1 MAYITFHPKDHFKV
15 LGYAGNGSTT
25 AVTGVG
31 FQPDL
36 VWIKNFTSGS
46 NYDHT
51 AFDAVRGTTKLI
63 RPSSEDTETT
73 LATGLTAFGTD
84 GFTVGSDA
92 KVNSNGSTMVSYNW
106 KGAGSTSSNSDGGL
120 TSTVS
125 ANTTSG
131 FSIAKYTGNGG
142 TTSVGHG
149 LGVAPDYLF
158 LKNLDTNQWWWGSH
172 KSLSNPNVA
181 WFLNRDNNPS
191 AQTTGV
197 TARNATTISIGSDG
211 GVNKSGSPF
220 IMYCFNEKKGFSKF
234 GKYTGNGNANGA
246 FVYTG
251 FKPAMV
257 YLKGLSN
264 SANAPL
270 TDEVISFNGKGSHD
284 SFIQFTSVSNA
295 ASDAYGIQLLSNG
308 FKFKGSDSSS
318 ATVNGSGQ
326 EYVYVAF
333 ASESIVSANNIPATA
348 N

>member
-15 LGYAGNGSTT
+15 KTYSGTGSSN

-46 NYDHT
+46 NYSHQVYDIIRGVTKRIFPDVET
-51 AFDAVRGTTKLI
+51 AEETDAQ
-63 RPSSEDTETT
+63 
-73 LATGLTAFGTD
+73 GLTAFGTD
-84 GFTVGSDA
+84 GFTVGTNVG
-92 KVNSNGSTMVSYNW
+92 VNSNGSTMVSYNW
-106 KGAGSTSSNSDGGL
+106 KGANSSSSNSDGGL

-125 ANTTSG
+125 VNNTAG
-131 FSIAKYTGNGG
+131 FSIVKYTGNGG
-142 TTSVGHG
+142 SATVGHG
-149 LGVAPDYLF
+149 LSAAPDYLF
-158 LKNLDTNQWWWGSH
+158 LKAMESTQWWWGSH
-172 KSLSNPNVA
+172 KELSNPNVS

-191 AQTTGV
+191 AQTNGI
-197 TARNATTISIGSDG
+197 TARSATTISTGSDG
-211 GVNKSGSPF
+211 GTNYNGQDF

-234 GKYTGNGNANGA
+234 GKYTGNGNTDGP

-270 TDEVISFNGKGSHD
+270 TDKGISFNGQGSND
-284 SFIQFTSVSNA
+284 SFVHFTSVGNA
-295 ASDAYGIQLLSNG
+295 ASSAYGIQLLSNG
-308 FKFKGSDSSS
+308 FKFKGSDSAS

-333 ASESIVSANNIPATA
+333 ASEALVSSNDLPATA

>member
-15 LGYAGNGSTT
+15 ISFTGNDSTN
-25 AVTGVG
+25 AITGVG

-51 AFDAVRGTTKLI
+51 VYDAVRGATKLI
-63 RPSSEDTETT
+63 RANAEDTETT
-73 LATGLTAFGTD
+73 VADGLTAFGTD
-84 GFTVGSDA
+84 GFTVGADG
-92 KVNSNGSTMVSYNW
+92 KSNNNGDTMVAYNF
-106 KGAGSTSSNSDGGL
+106 KGAGSTSSNSDGGI

-131 FSIAKYTGNGG
+131 FSIVKYVGNGG
-142 TTSVGHG
+142 SATIGHG
-149 LGVAPDYLF
+149 LGATCDYLF

-172 KSLSNPNVA
+172 KALTNPQTA
-181 WFLNRDNNPS
+181 WFLNRSNNPS
-191 AQTTGV
+191 VQANGI
-197 TARNATTISIGSDG
+197 TARGSSTISTGSDG
-211 GVNKSGSPF
+211 GTNNNGDNFV
-220 IMYCFNEKKGFSKF
+220 MYAFAEKKGFSKF
-234 GKYTGNGNANGA
+234 GKYTGNGNVEGT
-246 FVYTG
+246 FIYTG

-270 TDEVISFNGKGSHD
+270 TDKVISFNGKGSSD
-284 SFIQFTSVSNA
+284 SFVHFTSLSNA
-295 ASDAYGIQLLSNG
+295 AATSYGIQLLSNG

-318 ATVNGSGQ
+318 STVNASGQ
-326 EYVYVAF
+326 EFVYVAF
-333 ASESIVSANNIPATA
+333 ASESIVSANELPATA